1 MSGRIVVELNSILL
15 ESLISWG
22 KYKFCVI
29 SKVWYW
35 KFSRPPLWTLSLL
48 FKWWKNQCI
57 LWSRRATARRMD
69 GGHWSID
76 RGCWGMDG
84 GVWCTFNGTVHFSK
98 GQSKFNNVTCWA
110 KRKISQGFHKASP
123 VYQCHGPEEW
133 SKVLLDETLVCK
145 KNQNTLSHPLDI
157 QYLRG
162 IINTDNYL
170 NYKLWTWTLLYKVA
184 CRKKLSFILQWH
196 F

>member
-15 ESLISWG
+15 ESFISWG

-29 SKVWYW
+29 SKVRYW

-110 KRKISQGFHKASP
+110 KRKIFL
-123 VYQCHGPEEW
+123 
-133 SKVLLDETLVCK
+133 SKFKLGCLSHYRLKFIHNPRDSIRQVQFTNVMETLDH
-145 KNQNTLSHPLDI
+145 SWRMI
-157 QYLRG
+157 QSFAGWNISLQEKSEYTVTSLRYSISEG
-162 IINTDNYL
+162 NY
-170 NYKLWTWTLLYKVA
+170 
-184 CRKKLSFILQWH
+184 
-196 F
+196 